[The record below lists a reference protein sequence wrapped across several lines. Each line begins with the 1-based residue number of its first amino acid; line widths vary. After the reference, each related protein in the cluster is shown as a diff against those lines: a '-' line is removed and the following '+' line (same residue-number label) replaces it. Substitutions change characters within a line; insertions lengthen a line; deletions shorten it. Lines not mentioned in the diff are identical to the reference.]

1 MKNES
6 TIVISGLE
14 PVRHRAVLVLN
25 TVDKK
30 SAVYRKTLFVIN
42 HKTKKLRIIAGN
54 EAGMS
59 EVVIGEL
66 SGCDED
72 REDEMYSFDA
82 DIIADALSSN
92 IDDIR
97 MYRHKDLDHVTLHFP
112 SLFVYRQAY
121 SYEPDSEHL
130 EYIQKTNSA
139 NYQTINRQTMA
150 SLLQNV
156 ENTQKPFE
164 YVQIESQ
171 VGVFDSVKTQRDGK
185 VFKSEMEFKTG
196 LGINL
201 SLDEKSFMRLKNG
214 IDESSDEKIDIS
226 VQYDK
231 VIIRSANEITL
242 FDIPEM
248 GNFLEKAESEQK
260 TIISFMLNA
269 YKLKDELN
277 RYVKLYE
284 IKKTEQS
291 YLLFHKGKLMICAV
305 TEHSKCAK
313 MIELIDSNF
322 ENKTLL
328 YMINSHEFKQLKVKD
343 TTEHHNLMASIIES
357 NEGVTFSLFTKTDLE
372 HPFFSVNCVKVP
384 QMKGLIMDIYGSYQ
398 LQIKQQATTTEK
410 PAKEVQSDMFNYAEL
425 LDV

>member
-139 NYQTINRQTMA
+139 NYQTINRQT
-150 SLLQNV
+150 
-156 ENTQKPFE
+156 T
-164 YVQIESQ
+164 
-171 VGVFDSVKTQRDGK
+171 
-185 VFKSEMEFKTG
+185 
-196 LGINL
+196 
-201 SLDEKSFMRLKNG
+201 
-214 IDESSDEKIDIS
+214 
-226 VQYDK
+226 
-231 VIIRSANEITL
+231 ANEITL